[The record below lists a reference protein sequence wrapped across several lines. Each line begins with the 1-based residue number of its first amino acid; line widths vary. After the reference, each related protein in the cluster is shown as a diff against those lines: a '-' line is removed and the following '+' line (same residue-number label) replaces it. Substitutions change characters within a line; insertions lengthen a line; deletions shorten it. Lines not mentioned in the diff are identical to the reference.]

1 MNRNYKLEYIK
12 LKSILQKALILVVV
26 FTSAVFV
33 QIDLFSQPGLGGDK
47 TSVLIDLTKATPDHK
62 LFVEQY
68 APKIESETVEFHI
81 PKIVPGTY
89 TINNFGR
96 FISDFKAFTS
106 EGNELAV
113 TRLDTNRW
121 SIDNSRELHK
131 ISFWVQDTYHS
142 NSKPVVFEPTGLCI
156 IKDKVFVLNNY
167 CTSGYF
173 QGYKDIPFELTITK
187 PPQFYGATSLNRLS
201 TSEST
206 DIYSAKNYFELHD
219 NPIMYTIPDTASVM
233 VNNTNVMLSIYSPG
247 KQVTASYLIDHTKEL
262 FEAQGKY
269 LGGTLP
275 ADKYTILLYM
285 FTGASKSGS
294 AGALEHFTSTV
305 MTYPETDGENFV
317 EPFKDVISHEFF
329 HIVTPLA
336 MHSEEVHNFDFI
348 NPKMS
353 KHLWLYEGSTE
364 YYAQHSQVKH
374 GVVPLEK
381 FTEKMGQKIMISSA
395 YFNDTLPFTDLSK
408 GALDKYKNQYIN
420 VYLKGALI
428 SMCLDLELLKLS
440 GGTYGL
446 QNLKEDLGKRF
457 GPENPFKD
465 DELFDIITEMTYPS
479 IRDFFADYVE
489 GSKKLPYRQ
498 FLGYAGFD
506 YLESYEKE
514 VPAMIGA
521 TLTSTAGG
529 RFEVTEVRKFG
540 ESLKLKKG
548 DLILSVNGA
557 NITTSNLNK
566 EAKLF
571 ESTVK
576 DGEEVTVVV
585 LRKSSGGKEEEKT
598 LKAKTFMTK
607 IKENY
612 KIVQLDGPG
621 EEQVKIRRAW
631 LNQ

>member
-1 MNRNYKLEYIK
+1 MEIPKIK
-12 LKSILQKALILVVV
+12 KTLLNIQIILVFLALAFYPRITFYAQSVH
-26 FTSAVFV
+26 
-33 QIDLFSQPGLGGDK
+33 GGDK

-62 LFVEQY
+62 LFIEQY

-89 TINNFGR
+89 TVNNFGR
-96 FISDFKAFTS
+96 FISELKAVSISGT
-106 EGNELAV
+106 ELNV
-113 TRLDTNRW
+113 NRIDTNRW
-121 SIDNSRELHK
+121 SIENARELLK
-131 ISFWVQDTYHS
+131 ITFWVQDTYHS

-156 IKDKVFVLNNY
+156 VKDKVFVLNNY
-167 CTSGYF
+167 CTTGYF
-173 QGYKDIPFELTITK
+173 LGYKDMPFELTVTK
-187 PPQFYGATSLNRLS
+187 PQDFYGATSLNRLS

-219 NPIMYTIPDTASVM
+219 NPIMYTVPDTASVM

-247 KQVTASYLIDHTKEL
+247 KQVTASYLIDHTREL

-305 MTYPETDGENFV
+305 MTYPETEAENFV

-364 YYAQHSQVKH
+364 YYAHHAQVKH
-374 GVVPLEK
+374 GVIPLEK

-395 YFNDTLPFTDLSK
+395 YFNDTLPFTELSK

-465 DELFDIITEMTYPS
+465 DELFDIITEITYPP
-479 IRDFFADYVE
+479 IRNFFADYVE

-521 TLTSTAGG
+521 TLTSTAAG

-585 LRKSSGGKEEEKT
+585 LRKSSSGKEEEKT
-598 LKAKTFMTK
+598 LKANTFMTK

-612 KIVQLDGPG
+612 KIVQIESPV
-621 EEQVKIRRAW
+621 EEQEKIRRAW

>member
-1 MNRNYKLEYIK
+1 MK
-12 LKSILQKALILVVV
+12 LKYSELQKTLIGIHIV
-26 FTSAVFV
+26 FAVFASTFYPRFE
-33 QIDLFSQPGLGGDK
+33 LFAQTGYGGDK

-68 APKIESETVEFHI
+68 APKIESENVEFHI

-89 TINNFGR
+89 SVNNFGR
-96 FISDFKAFTS
+96 FISELKAFTTN
-106 EGNELAV
+106 GTELVV

-121 SIDNSRELHK
+121 SIENAKELHK

-142 NSKPVVFEPTGLCI
+142 NSKPAVFEPTGLCI
-156 IKDKVFVLNNY
+156 NKDKVFVLNNY
-167 CTSGYF
+167 CTTGYF
-173 QGYKDIPFELTITK
+173 LGYKDMPFELTITK
-187 PPQFYGATSLNRLS
+187 PPDFYGATSLNRLS
-201 TSEST
+201 MSET
-206 DIYSAKNYFELHD
+206 IDVYSAKDYFELHD

-233 VNNTNVMLSIYSPG
+233 VNNTNVMLSVYSPG
-247 KQVTASYLIDHTKEL
+247 KQVTASYLISHTREL

-305 MTYPETDGENFV
+305 MTYPDTDGESFL

-336 MHSEEVHNFDFI
+336 MHSEEIHDFDFI

-395 YFNDTLPFTDLSK
+395 YFNDTLPFTELSK
-408 GALDKYKNQYIN
+408 GALDKYKNQFIN

-428 SMCLDLELLKLS
+428 SMCLDLELLNLS

-446 QNLKEDLGKRF
+446 QNLKEELGKRF
-457 GPENPFKD
+457 GPEIPFKD
-465 DELFDIITEMTYPS
+465 DELFDIITEMTYPP
-479 IRDFFADYVE
+479 IRDFFAVYVE
-489 GSKKLPYRQ
+489 GNKKLPYRQ

-514 VPAMIGA
+514 VPAMFGA
-521 TLTSTAGG
+521 KLTSTPGG
-529 RFEVTEVRKFG
+529 RFEVTELRKFG

-557 NITTSNLNK
+557 DITTSNLDK
-566 EAKLF
+566 EAKIF

-585 LRKSSGGKEEEKT
+585 LRRSSSGKEEEKT

-612 KIVQLDGPG
+612 KIVLLENPD
-621 EEQVKIRRAW
+621 EEQVKIRLAW